1 MEFGTDTFNQLRK
14 HWKYTS
20 GVKGVGGAPIFFAN
34 GVKIDNAENYE
45 FQDWINFIQKYTFN

>member
-34 GVKIDNAENYE
+34 GVKIDNAENY
-45 FQDWINFIQKYTFN
+45 